1 MAGRSTVRFG
11 GNTPCV
17 EVLAADG
24 TSIVLD
30 CGTGARELG
39 LALVATNASTVN
51 LLLTH
56 THWDHIQ
63 GFPFFAPAYRSGAR
77 LNIYAASDPAFSVEE
92 MLAGQMRPVYFPV
105 SWDELSA
112 RLAVHEVKESIF
124 SIGSITVRAQ
134 LLNHSSPC
142 LGYRLE
148 SEGLSVV
155 YATDHEP
162 FWWEGSEVGPAERLR
177 HEGDRHHAEW
187 LAGADL
193 LIHDAQYTDAE
204 YAVKRKWGHSPVEY
218 ATDLAILAG
227 VKRLA
232 LFHHDPARTDQA
244 MIQLVRHMHCRV
256 RDRGSNLDVVAAAEG
271 LDIELPDI
279 PN

>member
-1 MAGRSTVRFG
+1 
-11 GNTPCV
+11 
-17 EVLAADG
+17 
-24 TSIVLD
+24 VLD

-51 LLLTH
+51 LLLSH

-92 MLAGQMRPVYFPV
+92 LLAGQMRPVYFPV

-112 RLAVHEVKESIF
+112 RLAVHEVKEGIF
-124 SIGSITVRAQ
+124 SIGGITVRAQ
-134 LLNHSSPC
+134 LLNHTTPC

-148 SEGLSVV
+148 AEGLSVV
-155 YATDHEP
+155 YATDHAP
-162 FWWEGSEVGPAERLR
+162 FWWEGSEVDLAERLR
-177 HEGDRHHAEW
+177 HEGDRRHAEW

-193 LIHDAQYTDAE
+193 LIHDAQYPDAE
-204 YAVKRKWGHSPVEY
+204 YAVKRNWGHSPIEY
-218 ATDLAILAG
+218 ATDLAIPAG

-232 LFHHDPARTDQA
+232 LFHHDPARTDRA
-244 MIQLVRHMHCRV
+244 MTQLVRRMQKRV
-256 RDRGSNLDVVAAAEG
+256 PDRGSNLDVVAASEG
-271 LDIELPDI
+271 LDIELPEI